1 QSTQLRSKQ
10 GLPMPDL
17 QPPRDRPPMWTR
29 LRDRRPGIAW
39 QLGIAFIGVAALAA
53 VANFAVQRTITVTTT
68 RMAAAQAAAMQRV
81 APGPRWPAIPRAA
94 QPAADGVAAL
104 PALERLSAAVMGA
117 RLEPSALRHERARAA
132 AGEMR
137 DTLQRLHGDAAR
149 SDALLHTGRQII
161 DIEAA
166 RDTAYREYADT
177 LARVEQRLQDA
188 FDKAWTIFGRVVA
201 RQPLVVAD
209 QRIEELRRHAELL
222 RDDRYA
228 ADDLVLLE
236 SLETQFGLALDE
248 GQRMFV
254 RSQGAE

>member
-1 QSTQLRSKQ
+1 
-10 GLPMPDL
+10 
-17 QPPRDRPPMWTR
+17 
-29 LRDRRPGIAW
+29 
-39 QLGIAFIGVAALAA
+39 
-53 VANFAVQRTITVTTT
+53 
-68 RMAAAQAAAMQRV
+68 
-81 APGPRWPAIPRAA
+81 
-94 QPAADGVAAL
+94 
-104 PALERLSAAVMGA
+104 

-132 AGEMR
+132 AGEVR

-201 RQPLVVAD
+201 RHPLVVAD

-228 ADDLVLLE
+228 ADDLILLE

-248 GQRMFV
+248 GRRMFV
-254 RSQGAE
+254 RSQGAEWFAETSADFSQLRALRERIVQQDVRRGELLPRFEAGQELVRAQLRRPASQRAAAEALARDASGLPAALTQRPLVVTPRWE